1 MKITPETLKEEFLDR
16 KIDQQFTVKEGSVG
30 EHIRNENLA
39 WLDTVYTR
47 LIQQTRSE
55 DIAVLDTIIAC
66 IPKAENKYEEAVFEG
81 ARKTLLEIRG
91 LLEALQAL
99 DVTKVN

>member
-66 IPKAENKYEEAVFEG
+66 IPKAENKYERRLG
-81 ARKTLLEIRG
+81 EILRG
-91 LLEALQAL
+91 DIL
-99 DVTKVN
+99 